1 MLFRSIDNAIFNLKV
16 GEISPVVDGGNGY
29 YIFQVRE
36 REEESQKTYEESKDT
51 IALYLKDQ
59 KHRELEKEREA
70 GILKDA
76 DLIIYDSTLNR
87 MLKEN
92 KKENKEEESK

>member
-1 MLFRSIDNAIFNLKV
+1 M
-16 GEISPVVDGGNGY
+16 
-29 YIFQVRE
+29 
-36 REEESQKTYEESKDT
+36 
-51 IALYLKDQ
+51 
-59 KHRELEKEREA
+59 EA